1 MKILACIEKYLIVIT
16 IGLFI
21 LLVLIFGLDN
31 NVTNFL
37 KTIIKNK
44 NDILVNIA
52 SIFISMY
59 ITLALMYPTF
69 INGGGLDK
77 LSKKNYLISFRY
89 IVIGLLCSF
98 TYIINS
104 LLDGI
109 LYSSNILNCFLLVLM
124 FISYGRVLFFVMFWL
139 IYDILTTK
147 VKKTENINYNKK
159 IYERLRNIEE
169 KIEDIKNNK
178 S

>member
-37 KTIIKNK
+37 KTIIKYK

-109 LYSSNILNCFLLVLM
+109 LYESNILNCFFLILM
-124 FISYGRVLFFVMFWL
+124 FISFIRVVVFVIFWL
-139 IYDILTTK
+139 VYDILTKKITK
-147 VKKTENINYNKK
+147 KENINYNKI
-159 IYERLRNIEE
+159 IYEKIKNIEE
-169 KIEDIKNNK
+169 LINKKN
-178 S
+178 